1 MLPRRLAAAGTFA
14 ALALVG
20 GSVRAAGPLG
30 PEGSPITTSDYRID
44 LSRGVVL
51 AGTRVLGLAGAYVAI
66 AEGVDGNSANPVA
79 PAMRSPHSH
88 DHFDYD
94 LGFGLTFPSAVSGTD
109 LFNSGDRTSLSAS
122 QNDALF
128 VDLAANLQFG
138 RWGTGVSLHYTTFE
152 VAEPGGQSLGLN
164 ARFGGL
170 RVQVARSWLDGQFLL
185 GLGSRGT
192 GLVIA
197 NKDPEP
203 GEPAELF
210 HIEGA
215 AAEVGALF
223 RPNDA
228 PYRIGVAVR
237 SAVIT
242 NQLSSEVTPDA
253 DGDRIITRNGTDLY
267 LPNEVTLPW
276 NVDAGLAVQLGP
288 RPLNPRWIDP
298 HQALR
303 RLDRYLAW
311 KAAERRRRVSSQL
324 AGATPSRVAA
334 LEAERTSDQALDE
347 LHRARAER
355 AVQAEL
361 RRRAKALERFYVLI
375 ASSLE
380 ITGPVRNSVGIE
392 SFIERRVQRSGRKA
406 TYTPRLGIESEM
418 VPNWLRL
425 RAGTYGEPTRF
436 ESRGA
441 KSRLHGTLGFDQ
453 KLFPW
458 TVFGIFDDG
467 TEWKLSAALDG
478 ARHYLG
484 WGSAHRTHSAR

>member
-1 MLPRRLAAAGTFA
+1 MPARRLAFTGAVA
-14 ALALVG
+14 ALMTAGV
-20 GSVRAAGPLG
+20 SAHAAGPLG
-30 PEGSPITTSDYRID
+30 PDGSPITTSDYRID

-79 PAMRSPHSH
+79 PAMRSPNSY

-122 QNDALF
+122 QKDALF

-152 VAEPGGQSLGLN
+152 VAEPGGQSLGLA
-164 ARFGGL
+164 ARFGGVRL
-170 RVQVARSWLDGQFLL
+170 QVARSWFDGQFLL

-192 GLVIA
+192 GLVIR
-197 NKDPEP
+197 NENPEP

-210 HIEGA
+210 NIEGA
-215 AAEVGALF
+215 SAELGALY

-228 PYRIGVAVR
+228 PFRVGVAAR
-237 SAVIT
+237 SAVVT
-242 NQLSSEVTPDA
+242 NQLSSEVPANA
-253 DGDRIITRNGTDLY
+253 DGDRIISRNGTDLY

-276 NVDAGLAVQLGP
+276 DIDVGLAVQLGP
-288 RPLNPRWIDP
+288 RPLNPRWVDP
-298 HQALR
+298 DRALA

-311 KAAERRRRVSSQL
+311 KAAERRRRMNADL
-324 AGATPSRVAA
+324 ASATPARAAA
-334 LEAERTSDQALDE
+334 LEAERTSDEALDE
-347 LHRARAER
+347 VHRDRAARAVR
-355 AVQAEL
+355 AEL
-361 RRRAKALERFYVLI
+361 RRRARVMERFYVLVS
-375 ASSLE
+375 SSLAV
-380 ITGPVRNSVGIE
+380 TGPVRNSVGIE
-392 SFIERRVQRSGRKA
+392 SFIERRVERSGRKA
-406 TYTPRLGIESEM
+406 TYTPRLGIESEV
-418 VPNWLRL
+418 VPRWLRL

-436 ESRGA
+436 ESQGA
-441 KSRLHGTLGFDQ
+441 RARLHGTLGFDQ

-458 TVFGIFDDG
+458 TVFGIFDDD

-484 WGSAHRTHSAR
+484 WGVSVGIWR